1 MLFKIR
7 YASKICSVVIPYL
20 ESPGL
25 SMMPLL
31 NVNTPPGLYLQLI
44 VSGSLPRICST
55 KSICVMSS
63 RLIIAPSFAARA
75 YSSSGVSLEENIIS
89 SPLAPIASQ
98 SISSVSEEQSQPQPY
113 SRKMSTKNGFG
124 VALIAKYS
132 RNPGFQENASFT
144 LFAFSRIPFS
154 S

>member
-1 MLFKIR
+1 MRDVIQVDNRAQLRCQGIFLFRRIVGGKHNLL
-7 YASKICSVVIPYL
+7 AL
-20 ESPGL
+20 GADES
-25 SMMPLL
+25 
-31 NVNTPPGLYLQLI
+31 
-44 VSGSLPRICST
+44 
-55 KSICVMSS
+55 
-63 RLIIAPSFAARA
+63 A
-75 YSSSGVSLEENIIS
+75 
-89 SPLAPIASQ
+89 Q